1 MFRREKLIKRIK
13 ELLADPVTLSEQR
26 KLERML
32 DAALADVNKPKVVC
46 DKDMQIGC
54 SILNDDLLKFQLN
67 KR

>member
-46 DKDMQIGC
+46 DKDM
-54 SILNDDLLKFQLN
+54 
-67 KR
+67 